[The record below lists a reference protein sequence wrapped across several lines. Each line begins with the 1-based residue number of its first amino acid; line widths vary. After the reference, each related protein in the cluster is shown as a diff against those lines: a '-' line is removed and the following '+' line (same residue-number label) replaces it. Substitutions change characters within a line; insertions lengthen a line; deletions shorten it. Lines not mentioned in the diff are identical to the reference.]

1 MKIEKVNPKIKYLYH
16 YTHKQNVDK
25 ILKDKAI
32 ISKDQYVF
40 FTKSLEDSITAFER
54 EMMVEN
60 KLYIDVNGVLRKR
73 EKCNK
78 EDYCILK
85 IPYKADNEFYKFKFE
100 NQSKESI
107 YSISI
112 SHKGAYY
119 FDKAQIINFPQKRKN
134 SMLKKTA
141 IVAIATGLLLF
152 PYSNNAYAASWL
164 DPNNYDIS
172 WYQDQTAEEYEIKN
186 AKELAGFAYLVNRE
200 NQTFEG
206 KKVTIKADIDLT
218 ENSWETI
225 KDIFNG
231 TICGGHRIVLNCLDG
246 ALMSNINYD
255 MLDYAYKLKVWKDER
270 YNIQTLNISRP
281 YTVEILKAKL
291 NESKVITVF
300 LNNEKLEDSDDLRT
314 LIKNEND
321 ILEVFIGRYM
331 LLENAEGLKIPFQ
344 FESGTVIDT
353 IKEAYSEKTNIPV
366 KKLIVKHKGKN
377 LEDGRT
383 IADYNIM
390 TDETLQIY
398 TNVNISTSVEEGKG
412 TIESSESSAVSGDEV
427 TITLNPESDYE
438 LDEIT
443 VNGESFK
450 SKVEDNKL
458 KITCKDEDID
468 VKVKYKLKKQIE
480 ENPNGQEEVEKEPSN
495 QDEEKEQKDQELKN
509 ESNSQEETN
518 NPSTGDNLLV
528 YVITAITA
536 TAGIIISKFR
546 KRK

>member
-1 MKIEKVNPKIKYLYH
+1 MKIENVNPKIKYLYH

-85 IPYKADNEFYKFKFE
+85 IPYKADNEFYKFEFE
-100 NQSKESI
+100 NQSEESI

-112 SHKGAYY
+112 SHKGAYN
-119 FDKAQIINFPQKRKN
+119 FDKAQIINFPRKRKN
-134 SMLKKTA
+134 SILKKTA
-141 IVAIATGLLLF
+141 IVAIATGLVLF
-152 PYSNNAYAASWL
+152 PYSNSTYAASWL

-172 WYQDQTAEEYEIKN
+172 WYQDHQTAEEYEIRN

-206 KKVTIKADIDLT
+206 KKVSIKADIDLT

-225 KDIFNG
+225 KNIFNG
-231 TICGGHRIVLNCLDG
+231 TVCGGHRIVLNCLDG

-270 YNIQTLNISRP
+270 YNIQTLNVSRP

-300 LNNEKLEDSDDLRT
+300 FNNEKLEDSEELRT
-314 LIKNEND
+314 LIQNEND

-331 LLENAEGLKIPFQ
+331 LLENSEGLKIPFQ

-366 KKLIVKHKGKN
+366 EKLIVKHKGKE
-377 LEDGRT
+377 LKDGRT

-398 TNVNISTSVEEGKG
+398 TSVNISTSVEEGKG

-468 VKVKYKLKKQIE
+468 VKVKYKLKEKIT
-480 ENPNGQEEVEKEPSN
+480 ENPNNQEETKT
-495 QDEEKEQKDQELKN
+495 
-509 ESNSQEETN
+509 ETN
-518 NPSTGDNLLV
+518 NPPTGDNLLV
-528 YVITAITA
+528 YIVTAITA

-546 KRK
+546 KRI